1 MTRWEYQTVQLNVEG
16 FFRPHVDEDSVDHQ
30 LDQLG
35 AQGWELVTAFDL
47 NRGHGRSVEIV
58 AMLKRP
64 RPQ

>member
-1 MTRWEYQTVQLNVEG
+1 MTRWEYQTVQLDVEG
-16 FFRPHVDEDSVDHQ
+16 FFRPHVDEDSVSH
-30 LDQLG
+30 LLNQLG

-47 NRGHGRSVEIV
+47 NRGHGRSTEIV